1 MVANKILFIGP
12 SLLKFIPR
20 GNKRTNI
27 QERRMAQE
35 IVRVSSYR
43 CGEEALEL
51 RLQLG
56 RKDMHSSHSSSLSFG
71 IAFCVCE
78 PKGGQRMRASGCQ
91 NTRRGNPTRH
101 EPDLTL
107 RIDYVG
113 QNGTTWVKLSSAG

>member
-1 MVANKILFIGP
+1 
-12 SLLKFIPR
+12 
-20 GNKRTNI
+20 
-27 QERRMAQE
+27 MAQE

-78 PKGGQRMRASGCQ
+78 PKGDKGCVLQ
-91 NTRRGNPTRH
+91 AVKIPGVETPRGTNGLDPT
-101 EPDLTL
+101 
-107 RIDYVG
+107 
-113 QNGTTWVKLSSAG
+113 N